1 MKYIDKFLK
10 VLKTDRNTFA
20 TYVLTLVSVY
30 LAVDRLVEMLLMIF
44 TGVSY
49 SYWGPIEYT
58 FALAC
63 PIFAFLFSGA
73 SKFATSKAR
82 KVTLFYVYV
91 IGLYIIA
98 VSMYTQWI
106 NMGAWLLLLSVPG
119 YVDLV
124 TNFSELITP
133 AMVSISLYLPLVT
146 IYPLFKRLYFGVHDN
161 KDETRSIWDYGGISL
176 ADKKKDHGP
185 YTCEIYLC
193 YNSET
198 GKSVTI
204 PEESRYQSLFVCGGS
219 GSGKTSLV
227 YEPLFARDLERKYFF
242 QEVSKEMGYT
252 ALKTN
257 LAVLDAP
264 YDNEYLNKHFNLNM
278 LIPQEGKESLYKA
291 YMKKMI
297 LSSLGNDITYKNIG
311 LTLMAPDYEVIS
323 HMINV
328 CKNFGISYN
337 LIDPENPNSMG
348 LNPFIYNDSSKIAST
363 ISAVLKAM
371 YNTAHNDA
379 KEAYKEDFVMQALEN
394 VTILLKEVYPDLNEG
409 KLPNMDDMLKMFTNF
424 DLIEKM
430 CMILER
436 KIQNDEQAQEKYQV
450 LLTYFKKNF
459 YNDGPGRKSMEKYI
473 YTIVSQ
479 LDNLLRIPGIKPILC
494 NRYENVNF
502 DEMLAKSQVT
512 FICTRRGDLGAAG
525 HKAFGLFFLIAM
537 QDSVLRRPGT
547 ESSRVPYFVY
557 IDEFADFICKDTEA
571 MFTMYRKYK
580 VGTTISTQNL
590 QQLETPELS
599 VNYRNT
605 ILSNCAN
612 KIFTGNAAYD
622 ELEWWSSEFGTHREW
637 TYGSSMDLKKM
648 QYDPK
653 YSSVKWDFVA
663 YFKPGKLQTLG
674 AKDCAFKV
682 RDSSGKPNVGPG
694 KLGFLESKYKEPH
707 KIKTFDFGK
716 YSDGVTT
723 ASEDDTSDIRKK
735 FNPKHIDF
743 RDDNSDEINP
753 IQTDTTDSKY
763 IFDNQDAIVVNLRK
777 KKKE

>member
-1 MKYIDKFLK
+1 M
-10 VLKTDRNTFA
+10 
-20 TYVLTLVSVY
+20 SVY

-49 SYWGPIEYT
+49 AYWGPIEYT

-73 SKFATSKAR
+73 SKFATSKAK

-98 VSMYTQWI
+98 VSMYTQWL

-297 LSSLGNDITYKNIG
+297 LSSLGSDITYKNIG

-612 KIFTGNAAYD
+612 KVFTGNAAYD

>member
-20 TYVLTLVSVY
+20 TYILTLVSVY

-49 SYWGPIEYT
+49 AYWGPIEYT
-58 FALAC
+58 LALAC

-73 SKFATSKAR
+73 SKFATSKAK

-98 VSMYTQWI
+98 VSMYTQWL

-297 LSSLGNDITYKNIG
+297 LSSLGSDITYKNIG

-590 QQLETPELS
+590 QQLKTPELS

-622 ELEWWSSEFGTHREW
+622 ELEWWSKEFGTHREW
-637 TYGSSMDLKKM
+637 TYGNNLDLKTM

-653 YSSVKWDFVA
+653 YSGVKWAFVE

>member
-20 TYVLTLVSVY
+20 TYILTLVSVY

-49 SYWGPIEYT
+49 AYWGPIEYT

-73 SKFATSKAR
+73 SKFATSKAK

-98 VSMYTQWI
+98 VSMYTQWL

-297 LSSLGNDITYKNIG
+297 LSSLGSDITYKNIG

-547 ESSRVPYFVY
+547 ENSRVPYFVY

-612 KIFTGNAAYD
+612 KVFTGNAAYD

>member
-20 TYVLTLVSVY
+20 TYILTLVSVY

-49 SYWGPIEYT
+49 AYWGPIEYT

-73 SKFATSKAR
+73 SKFATSKAK

-98 VSMYTQWI
+98 VSMYTQWL

-297 LSSLGNDITYKNIG
+297 LSSLGSDITYKNIG

-723 ASEDDTSDIRKK
+723 TSEDDTSDIRKK

>member
-20 TYVLTLVSVY
+20 TYILTLVSVY

-49 SYWGPIEYT
+49 AYWGPIEYT

-73 SKFATSKAR
+73 SKFATSKAK

-98 VSMYTQWI
+98 VSMYTQWL

-297 LSSLGNDITYKNIG
+297 LTSIGRDIT
-311 LTLMAPDYEVIS
+311 
-323 HMINV
+323 
-328 CKNFGISYN
+328 
-337 LIDPENPNSMG
+337 
-348 LNPFIYNDSSKIAST
+348 
-363 ISAVLKAM
+363 
-371 YNTAHNDA
+371 
-379 KEAYKEDFVMQALEN
+379 
-394 VTILLKEVYPDLNEG
+394 
-409 KLPNMDDMLKMFTNF
+409 
-424 DLIEKM
+424 
-430 CMILER
+430 
-436 KIQNDEQAQEKYQV
+436 
-450 LLTYFKKNF
+450 
-459 YNDGPGRKSMEKYI
+459 
-473 YTIVSQ
+473 
-479 LDNLLRIPGIKPILC
+479 
-494 NRYENVNF
+494 
-502 DEMLAKSQVT
+502 
-512 FICTRRGDLGAAG
+512 
-525 HKAFGLFFLIAM
+525 
-537 QDSVLRRPGT
+537 
-547 ESSRVPYFVY
+547 
-557 IDEFADFICKDTEA
+557 
-571 MFTMYRKYK
+571 
-580 VGTTISTQNL
+580 
-590 QQLETPELS
+590 
-599 VNYRNT
+599 
-605 ILSNCAN
+605 
-612 KIFTGNAAYD
+612 
-622 ELEWWSSEFGTHREW
+622 
-637 TYGSSMDLKKM
+637 
-648 QYDPK
+648 
-653 YSSVKWDFVA
+653 
-663 YFKPGKLQTLG
+663 
-674 AKDCAFKV
+674 
-682 RDSSGKPNVGPG
+682 
-694 KLGFLESKYKEPH
+694 
-707 KIKTFDFGK
+707 
-716 YSDGVTT
+716 
-723 ASEDDTSDIRKK
+723 
-735 FNPKHIDF
+735 
-743 RDDNSDEINP
+743 
-753 IQTDTTDSKY
+753 
-763 IFDNQDAIVVNLRK
+763 
-777 KKKE
+777 

>member
-20 TYVLTLVSVY
+20 TYILTLVSVY

-49 SYWGPIEYT
+49 AYWGPIEYT
-58 FALAC
+58 LALAC

-73 SKFATSKAR
+73 SKFATSKAK

-98 VSMYTQWI
+98 VSMYTQWL

-297 LSSLGNDITYKNIG
+297 LSSLGSDITYKNIG

-547 ESSRVPYFVY
+547 ENSRVPYFVY

>member
-297 LSSLGNDITYKNIG
+297 LSSLGSDITYKNIG

-547 ESSRVPYFVY
+547 ENSRVPYFVY

-612 KIFTGNAAYD
+612 KVFTGNAAYD

-682 RDSSGKPNVGPG
+682 RDSNGKPNVGPG

>member
-20 TYVLTLVSVY
+20 TYILTLVSVY

-49 SYWGPIEYT
+49 AYWGPIEYT
-58 FALAC
+58 LALAC

-73 SKFATSKAR
+73 SKFATSKAK

-98 VSMYTQWI
+98 VSMYTQWL

-297 LSSLGNDITYKNIG
+297 LSSLGSDITYKNIG

-479 LDNLLRIPGIKPILC
+479 VDNLLRIPGIKPILC

-547 ESSRVPYFVY
+547 ENSRVPYFVY

>member
-20 TYVLTLVSVY
+20 TYILTLVSVY

-49 SYWGPIEYT
+49 AYWGPIEYT
-58 FALAC
+58 LALAC

-73 SKFATSKAR
+73 SKFATSKAK

-98 VSMYTQWI
+98 VSMYTQWL

-297 LSSLGNDITYKNIG
+297 LSSLGSDITYKNIG

-436 KIQNDEQAQEKYQV
+436 KIQNDEQTQEKYQV

-547 ESSRVPYFVY
+547 ENSRVPYFVY

>member
-98 VSMYTQWI
+98 VSMYTQWL

-297 LSSLGNDITYKNIG
+297 LSSLGSDITYKNIG

-547 ESSRVPYFVY
+547 ENSRVPYFVY

-612 KIFTGNAAYD
+612 KVFTGNAAYD

-682 RDSSGKPNVGPG
+682 RDSNGKPNVGPG